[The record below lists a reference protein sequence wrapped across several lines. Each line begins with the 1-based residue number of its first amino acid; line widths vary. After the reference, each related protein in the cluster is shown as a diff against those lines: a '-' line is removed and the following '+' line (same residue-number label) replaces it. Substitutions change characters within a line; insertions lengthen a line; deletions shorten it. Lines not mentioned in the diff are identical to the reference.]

1 MLGFGHPA
9 LFSIT
14 TNMGDQ
20 RMKAKKNQ
28 STMVHKTSWKRYLSQ
43 YWQFYAMLIVPLAY
57 FILFKYVPMFGNIL
71 AFRRFRPLTGPYGVS
86 WVGLRYFKQFLGQP
100 QFWNAFRNS
109 MSYELVG
116 DCYGTEAGLA
126 QNLTFSCMDITSVT
140 AVLKERSLSLLEKRV
155 EEAEKLSD
163 VYDENMQYRE
173 DFVLNVLY
181 DAAVAALEEDAGTMT
196 TELTV
201 NMVYQNETWWIIAD
215 RNLLDT
221 ISGGILY

>member
-1 MLGFGHPA
+1 MIKKLLSLIFIIIGIAAAVAAANIGM
-9 LFSIT
+9 
-14 TNMGDQ
+14 TNKEADPVLLMPPEDAKLQVVGMMDAVCSGDF
-20 RMKAKKNQ
+20 AAA
-28 STMVHKTSWKRYLSQ
+28 STYLQ
-43 YWQFYAMLIVPLAY
+43 
-57 FILFKYVPMFGNIL
+57 
-71 AFRRFRPLTGPYGVS
+71 
-86 WVGLRYFKQFLGQP
+86 GQP
-100 QFWNAFRNS
+100 DLGVDREPSDPVGVLIWNAFRDS

-140 AVLKERSLSLLEKRV
+140 AVLKERSLALLEKRV

-173 DFVLNVLY
+173 DFVLSVLY

-215 RNLLDT
+215 RNLLDA

>member
-1 MLGFGHPA
+1 MIKKLLSLIFIIIGIAAAVAAANIGM
-9 LFSIT
+9 
-14 TNMGDQ
+14 TNKEADPVLLMPPEDAKLQVVGMMDAVCSGDF
-20 RMKAKKNQ
+20 AAA
-28 STMVHKTSWKRYLSQ
+28 STYLQ
-43 YWQFYAMLIVPLAY
+43 
-57 FILFKYVPMFGNIL
+57 
-71 AFRRFRPLTGPYGVS
+71 
-86 WVGLRYFKQFLGQP
+86 GQP
-100 QFWNAFRNS
+100 DLGVDREPSDPVGVLIWNAFRDS

-140 AVLKERSLSLLEKRV
+140 AVLKERSLALLEKRV
-155 EEAEKLSD
+155 EAAEKLSD

-215 RNLLDT
+215 RNLLDA

>member
-1 MLGFGHPA
+1 MIKKLLSLIFIIIGIAAAVAAANIGM
-9 LFSIT
+9 
-14 TNMGDQ
+14 TNKEADPVLLMPPEDAKLQVVGMMDAVCSGDF
-20 RMKAKKNQ
+20 AAA
-28 STMVHKTSWKRYLSQ
+28 STYLQ
-43 YWQFYAMLIVPLAY
+43 
-57 FILFKYVPMFGNIL
+57 
-71 AFRRFRPLTGPYGVS
+71 
-86 WVGLRYFKQFLGQP
+86 GQP
-100 QFWNAFRNS
+100 DLGVDREPSDPVGVLIWNAFRDS

-140 AVLKERSLSLLEKRV
+140 AVLKERSLALLEKRV
-155 EEAEKLSD
+155 EEAEKLSE

-181 DAAVAALEEDAGTMT
+181 DAAVAALEENTKTMT

-215 RNLLDT
+215 RNLLDA